1 MPGPGMSCEDTV
13 LTRRELSLSEAV
25 LFLNSG
31 GFQPEAREKEEQWLT
46 CRGKCLATDG
56 KRNVLF

>member
-1 MPGPGMSCEDTV
+1 MPGLGVSCEDTV

-25 LFLNSG
+25 LRTNSR

-46 CRGKCLATDG
+46 CRGK
-56 KRNVLF
+56 

>member
-25 LFLNSG
+25 LRTNSG

-46 CRGKCLATDG
+46 YRGK
-56 KRNVLF
+56 